1 MQLST
6 VSDKKDRTRNVI
18 IYGLE
23 ESDLENLEEEARRV
37 LAELD
42 DKPVIT
48 DCCRV
53 GIRKPDS
60 KRPIKFASRSSDGVK
75 KILRKLR
82 YSAPRRAAVALR

>member
-42 DKPVIT
+42 DKPVKCYHGLLSCWYQKT
-48 DCCRV
+48 
-53 GIRKPDS
+53 GQ
-60 KRPIKFASRSSDGVK
+60 
-75 KILRKLR
+75 
-82 YSAPRRAAVALR
+82 